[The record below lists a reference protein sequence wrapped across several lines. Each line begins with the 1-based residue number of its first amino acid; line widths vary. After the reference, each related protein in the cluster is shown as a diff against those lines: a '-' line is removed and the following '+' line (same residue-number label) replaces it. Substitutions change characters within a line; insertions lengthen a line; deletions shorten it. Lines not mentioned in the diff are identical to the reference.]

1 MVTALRSYFSA
12 GLAITTAGLIT
23 VAPPAASIAKSEA
36 VHLETQLAAGESLW
50 NVPLN
55 LFQALVNAPAWEIH
69 AMDTLAKSL
78 FYSGP
83 WFAGSPTNAWGE
95 DPGDMGHF
103 EGILQ
108 MMFPF
113 PLISGAGHEGD
124 HSYPGL
130 GQQLSMLANVQ
141 IPIDLSC
148 AGLDCLPAMPTSPI
162 TGFTAIDQT
171 LWSLLIAFGLQP
183 FPLINNWFQIPFS
196 AMTNGNQFYFDPN
209 GPGMVNIGYANDGYY
224 WQGTR
229 TLEELGLNPEDYPN
243 IDPNAPLQ
251 PWAGSYYSM
260 DFGQPFA
267 NFFNS
272 LTQPFDP
279 DQFILPDPIDFAR
292 AVQSMIAS
300 SLLAF
305 NPFIPGS
312 PVCPGPCLLL
322 EPGGNIFDPE
332 DWNTP
337 SYFWLVKIMDDLW
350 PGNPV
355 IDEWMD
361 AYAEGTA
368 NVSNEEMIETQAWL
382 WRLNTV
388 LLDIKNPLP
397 PDPVIDTT
405 AFLPTPEQLQA
416 FFGDYWYNIFDN
428 SGIIGPFD
436 IQGLWDAIFNIT
448 PE

>member
-1 MVTALRSYFSA
+1 MVAALRSYMSA
-12 GLAITTAGLIT
+12 GLAVTTAGLIA
-23 VAPPAASIAKSEA
+23 VAPPAPPIAVPA
-36 VHLETQLAAGESLW
+36 TVALETQLTAGESLW

-55 LFQALVNAPAWEIH
+55 LFQALVNVPAWEIH
-69 AMDTLAKSL
+69 ALDTLAKSL

-113 PLISGAGHEGD
+113 PQISGAGHEGD
-124 HSYPGL
+124 HSFPGL

-141 IPIDLSC
+141 VPIDLSC

-162 TGFTAIDQT
+162 TGFTWIDQT
-171 LWSLLIAFGLQP
+171 LWSLLIASGLQN
-183 FPLINNWFQIPFS
+183 FPLIQNWFQIPFS
-196 AMTNGNQFYFDPN
+196 AMMNGNTFYFDPN
-209 GPGMVNIGYANDGYY
+209 GPGMVNIGYAHDGYY
-224 WQGTR
+224 WEGTR
-229 TLEELGLNPEDYPN
+229 TLAELGLNPEDYPD
-243 IDPNAPLQ
+243 IDPDAPLM
-251 PWAGSYYSM
+251 PWAGSHYAM
-260 DFGQPFA
+260 DFDTPFI
-267 NFFNS
+267 NFFDS
-272 LTQPFDP
+272 LMQPFDA
-279 DQFILPDPIDFAR
+279 DNFKLPDLVEFAR
-292 AVQSMIAS
+292 ALQSMFAS

-305 NPFIPGS
+305 NVFTPGS

-322 EPGGNIFDPE
+322 EPGGNLFNPD

-337 SYFWLVKIMDDLW
+337 LYYWLVKLVGDLW

-361 AYAEGTA
+361 AYDEGTA
-368 NVSNEEMIETQAWL
+368 NVSNPEMIETQAWL
-382 WRLNTV
+382 WRLGTV

-397 PDPVIDTT
+397 PDSIIDSTT
-405 AFLPTPEQLQA
+405 YLPSPEQLQE

-428 SGIIGPFD
+428 VGIIGPFD
-436 IQGLWDAIFNIT
+436 IQGLWDAVFNIT